1 MRRLRRLSGSSSRA
15 KPKGAPWMS
24 DKTAIITAASAGIG
38 AACARE
44 LHARGYQVSLL
55 ARSNAVVELAR
66 ELGGIATVGSVA
78 EPEPLARL
86 VQKTL
91 DTFGRIDAVV
101 NNTGHPAKGDLLAI
115 TDEDWHQGLDLLLL
129 SVVRVARRV
138 TPVFQRQGGG
148 AIVNVS
154 SLWAVE
160 PHLDAP
166 VSSTLRAA
174 LSAYKKLYADRYAG
188 ERIRMNSVLPGF
200 MTTYPVAEKFRQ
212 AIPMDHVAEP
222 EEVARVVAF
231 LLSDDA
237 AYVTGQSVRADG
249 GLTRSF

>member
-1 MRRLRRLSGSSSRA
+1 M
-15 KPKGAPWMS
+15 
-24 DKTAIITAASAGIG
+24 
-38 AACARE
+38 
-44 LHARGYQVSLL
+44 
-55 ARSNAVVELAR
+55 AVA
-66 ELGGIATVGSVA
+66 GSVA
-78 EPEPLARL
+78 SDADLGRL
-86 VQKTL
+86 V
-91 DTFGRIDAVV
+91 DAAVSRWGRIDAVV
-101 NNTGHPAKGDLLAI
+101 NNTGHPAKGDLLGI
-115 TDEDWHQGLDLLLL
+115 SDDDWRAGVDLVLL
-129 SVVRVARRV
+129 SVVRMARRV

-174 LSAYKKLYADRYAG
+174 LSAYTKLYADRYAG
-188 ERIRMNSVLPGF
+188 DRIRMNSLLAGF
-200 MTTYPVAEKFRQ
+200 MTTYPVADKFRR

-222 EEVARVVAF
+222 EEVARVAAF